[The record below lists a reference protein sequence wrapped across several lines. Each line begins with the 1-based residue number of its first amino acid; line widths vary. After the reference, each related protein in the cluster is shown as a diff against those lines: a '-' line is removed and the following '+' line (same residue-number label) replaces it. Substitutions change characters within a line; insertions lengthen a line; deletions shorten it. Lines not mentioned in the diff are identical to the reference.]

1 MTFQRIVVALLV
13 LIVAGLGA
21 IGYFEWK
28 MAVQVRT
35 LKAFVEGYVFNEAVI
50 ACEQAKSSTPF
61 KWNGGKSTAVIGLN
75 SVKTDKY
82 TVSASYTLVADS
94 VYCDYDPIKRKA
106 EIGSSFLEAGVTI
119 RPCQAWDGIVMAQGQ
134 GDYRILHEAA
144 LRDYLAGVAD
154 LAATLGGEPASWSI
168 TEVGDGNLN
177 LVFIVKGGRGGI
189 AVKQALPYVRLVGES
204 WPLPL
209 SRAHYEYLALSR
221 QAELAPGLVP
231 ALLHHN
237 EALALT
243 VMELL
248 EPHIIMRKGMVAGS
262 QYPRFVDD
270 ITTFMARTLFFTSD
284 LAVSAAEKKQGIAA
298 FAGNH
303 ALCKITEDLIF
314 TDPYRVAEQNRWT
327 APYLDALAAE
337 LREDMDL
344 HVAIS
349 RLKLKF
355 MASPE
360 ALLHGDLHTGSIMV
374 TGGETRVIDP
384 EFAFYGPMGFDVG
397 AVLANLL
404 MAYFASAGHERT
416 PGERRAFEAWVLETV
431 ETVWNDFTRKF
442 LELWRAG
449 AAGDA
454 YPASLFAGE
463 TGAARL
469 EAERQAYMQRLFA
482 DTVGFAAAKTIRRI
496 FGLAHNIDFELIEDP
511 RRRAIS
517 EARAVRLARAM
528 MLEVGAF
535 PTIADVTAAARK
547 LRDWQPEF

>member
-1 MTFQRIVVALLV
+1 
-13 LIVAGLGA
+13 
-21 IGYFEWK
+21 
-28 MAVQVRT
+28 
-35 LKAFVEGYVFNEAVI
+35 
-50 ACEQAKSSTPF
+50 
-61 KWNGGKSTAVIGLN
+61 
-75 SVKTDKY
+75 
-82 TVSASYTLVADS
+82 
-94 VYCDYDPIKRKA
+94 
-106 EIGSSFLEAGVTI
+106 
-119 RPCQAWDGIVMAQGQ
+119 MAQAEG
-134 GDYRILHEAA
+134 YRILHEAD
-144 LRDYLAGVAD
+144 LRDYLAGVPD
-154 LAATLGGEPASWSI
+154 LKALLGGEAASWSI

-177 LVFIVKGGRGGI
+177 LVFIVKGGRSGV

-221 QAELAPGLVP
+221 QAQLAPGLVP
-231 ALLHHN
+231 ALLHHD

-248 EPHIIMRKGMVAGS
+248 EPHIIMRKGMVAGT
-262 QYPRFVDD
+262 QYPGFASD

-284 LAVSAAEKKQGIAA
+284 LALSAADKKEAIAA

-314 TDPYRVAEQNRWT
+314 TDPYRVAVQNHWT
-327 APYLDALAAE
+327 VPYLDALAAD
-337 LREDMDL
+337 LRDDIEL

-360 ALLHGDLHTGSIMV
+360 ALLHGDLHTGSVMV
-374 TGGETRVIDP
+374 TEGQTRVIDP

-404 MAYFASAGHERT
+404 MAYFASSGHERS
-416 PGERRAFEAWVLETV
+416 PGDRRAFEGWVLETV
-431 ETVWNDFTRKF
+431 EQVWNEFARKF
-442 LELWRAG
+442 LDLWRAG

-463 TGAARL
+463 KGAARL
-469 EAERQAYMQRLFA
+469 EAERQVYMQRLFA

-517 EARAVRLARAM
+517 EARAVRLARTM
-528 MLEVGAF
+528 MLEAGAF

-547 LRDWQPEF
+547 LRDWQPELATG